1 MASLGDL
8 LGVGDCHDS
17 ASVVLGGG
25 LTFAGDAFT
34 FSEERDASLAFLG
47 ALACACKAGIV
58 SVVCL
63 LGLAS
68 AGLLICSSCFFDCCF
83 LLFDILLLHYLKLI
97 IYLIDK
103 FYIKKV
109 TLIF

>member
-1 MASLGDL
+1 MFLEGECLLMASLGDF

-58 SVVCL
+58 NVVCFW
-63 LGLAS
+63 AWHRW
-68 AGLLICSSCFFDCCF
+68 AC
-83 LLFDILLLHYLKLI
+83 
-97 IYLIDK
+97 
-103 FYIKKV
+103 
-109 TLIF
+109 